1 MPAPI
6 LVDCIPASG
15 AVEVPTNSVVRLSFS
30 TPLMASTCIEGVFNI
45 VNVETDEIMQLA
57 ILQRENE
64 VTLQAGRAFE
74 DYTRYEIQVV
84 GADVTT
90 PNGPLKAEDG
100 TPLAK
105 SIYYSFLTSHVIHY
119 GETDTQSGMYME
131 GIDASGQT
139 VEVFVPY
146 FNLDSSVPPE
156 DEMFVPPD
164 YLMASGIVLDFT
176 LPVDPATVSG
186 GITVEQRPFVDR
198 RFAWTAP
205 SDILNCHFPPPSG
218 MINYS
223 YAVMDSVNHPAT
235 SFTVSGSRVTIN
247 FTESGAVKWNSQFI
261 IGINSN
267 LMSLPASGLTD
278 GQPLQSGTALLFSE
292 GMFPWYAEIEQVREA
307 LGGYNPAFTDY
318 VVARYI
324 LKNSLRAYRVSCMK
338 FDPYNPPYYIND
350 YVVLRSLLDILGG
363 PPTLAI
369 LGGEM
374 TKTLGDLT
382 IGYNDPTASLKTIV
396 PSWEKATDEYEK
408 WLKTLCVNNPGGI
421 EVISAVRSSATADY
435 PPWRYRE
442 RHMYNASFG
451 EALGFMGADNTKWDR
466 ISKNPRLNERYINY
480 PSPYVTATGFLVP
493 GVGTRF

>member
-1 MPAPI
+1 MPAPL

-15 AVEVPTNSVVRLSFS
+15 AIEVPTNSVVRLSFN
-30 TPLMASTCIEGVFNI
+30 TPLLASTCIEGVIQI
-45 VNVETDEIMQLA
+45 VNVETDEVLPVA
-57 ILQRENE
+57 ILHEENE
-64 VTLQAGRAFE
+64 ITIQPGRAFE
-74 DYTRYEIQVV
+74 DYTRYEVQVV
-84 GADVTT
+84 GVDVTT

-105 SIYYSFLTSHVIHY
+105 TIYYSFLTSQVIHY
-119 GETDTQSGMYME
+119 GETDTQSGMYFE
-131 GIDASGQT
+131 GIDTSGQT

-146 FNLDSSVPPE
+146 FDLASSVPLE
-156 DEMFVPPD
+156 DDMFIPPD
-164 YLMASGIVLDFT
+164 YLMNHGITLDFT

-186 GITVEQRPFVDR
+186 AISVEQRPFVDR
-198 RFAWTAP
+198 RFAWNNP
-205 SDILNCHFPPPSG
+205 NDIASVTFPPSSG
-218 MINYS
+218 MVNYR
-223 YAVMDSVNHPAT
+223 YAEIDTVNHPSV
-235 SFTVSGSRVTIN
+235 SFTTSGSRIVIN

-261 IGINSN
+261 VSIGSK
-267 LMSLPASGLTD
+267 LMSLAPSGLSQGIPFASGM
-278 GQPLQSGTALLFSE
+278 AVLFSE

-307 LGGYNPAFTDY
+307 LGGFNSAFTDF

-338 FDPYNPPYYIND
+338 FDPYNPPYFIND

-374 TKTLGDLT
+374 TKTLGDLS
-382 IGYNDPTASLKTIV
+382 IGYNDPTASLKSII
-396 PSWEKATDEYEK
+396 PSWENATEEYEK
-408 WLKTLCVNNPGGI
+408 WLKTLCVSNPGGI
-421 EVISAVRSSATADY
+421 EVISAIRSSSTADY

-442 RHMYNASFG
+442 RHLYNASFG

-466 ISKNPRLNERYINY
+466 ISKNPRLNERYVNY